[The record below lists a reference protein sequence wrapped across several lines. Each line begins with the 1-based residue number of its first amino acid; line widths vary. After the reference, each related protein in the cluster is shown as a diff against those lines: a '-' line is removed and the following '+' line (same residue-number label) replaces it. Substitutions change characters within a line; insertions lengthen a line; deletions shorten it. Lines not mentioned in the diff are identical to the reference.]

1 MLGVQALC
9 VASAMTSAGD
19 SAENKPVST
28 RVFRKT
34 KSPKAFL
41 INSGLIRTC
50 AVRRL
55 RIEFISGLCGGKGT
69 RVCTGVFFVCGVGLW
84 SAM

>member
-1 MLGVQALC
+1 MLGVQTLC
-9 VASAMTSAGD
+9 VASAGD

-34 KSPKAFL
+34 MSPKAFR

-55 RIEFISGLCGGKGT
+55 RIEFISGLCGGGRYKSSY
-69 RVCTGVFFVCGVGLW
+69 RSFFHHID
-84 SAM
+84 AM